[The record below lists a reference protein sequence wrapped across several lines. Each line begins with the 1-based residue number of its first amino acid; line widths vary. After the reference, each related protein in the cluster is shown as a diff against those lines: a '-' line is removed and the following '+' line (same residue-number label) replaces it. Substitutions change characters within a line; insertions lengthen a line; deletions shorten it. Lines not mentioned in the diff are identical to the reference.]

1 MKKRL
6 LLPAFAIV
14 LVAGATL
21 WAINDRD
28 KPGAAPPRPGVGP
41 PAAPPG
47 GGPPGGV
54 GAPGLQPPGG
64 AGFGGQPPGGFGG
77 QPPGG
82 FGGQKIDYK
91 EVLPTLIASLDDD
104 DGDVR
109 KAIAVT
115 LARIGQPAVDPLVD
129 VLKNKDKSKAARA
142 NAAYVL
148 GRIGSPAR
156 DAIPALTKALK
167 EADRDLRRRA
177 AFALAHVIASGDFQ
191 GGMVFGGGGGMPGG
205 MGGFGGRRGGDDL
218 PDPGVV
224 LPGHEKSS
232 DKIEEKPD

>member
-1 MKKRL
+1 L
-6 LLPAFAIV
+6 
-14 LVAGATL
+14 
-21 WAINDRD
+21 
-28 KPGAAPPRPGVGP
+28 
-41 PAAPPG
+41 
-47 GGPPGGV
+47 
-54 GAPGLQPPGG
+54 
-64 AGFGGQPPGGFGG
+64 GGQR
-77 QPPGG
+77 
-82 FGGQKIDYK
+82 IDYK

-129 VLKNKDKSKAARA
+129 ILKNKDKSKAARA

-177 AFALAHVIASGDFQ
+177 AFALAHVIASSDFQ
-191 GGMVFGGGGGMPGG
+191 GGMMFGGGGGMPGG
-205 MGGFGGRRGGDDL
+205 MGGFGGGGRRGGDDL

-224 LPGHEKSS
+224 LPSHEKSS
-232 DKIEEKPD
+232 DKIEEKPDKPAEKTAKPK